1 MKILPS
7 DETTDID
14 NDPSDDLPL
23 SELRR
28 LLSQLPTEDRME
40 ANDYINV
47 DSSAETGD
55 SLSDRSI
62 LQLVHKR
69 KATDDPLSDY
79 EDRSTDIM
87 SDDDDEPAEPFT
99 AESLKQ
105 GIEWERTN

>member
-1 MKILPS
+1 
-7 DETTDID
+7 
-14 NDPSDDLPL
+14 
-23 SELRR
+23 
-28 LLSQLPTEDRME
+28 ME

-55 SLSDRSI
+55 SLSDCSI

-69 KATDDPLSDY
+69 KATDNPLSDY